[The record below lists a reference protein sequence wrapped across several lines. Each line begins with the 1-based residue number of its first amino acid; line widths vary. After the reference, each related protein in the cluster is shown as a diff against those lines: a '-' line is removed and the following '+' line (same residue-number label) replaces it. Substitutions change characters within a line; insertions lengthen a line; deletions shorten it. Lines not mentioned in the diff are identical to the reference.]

1 MKRLLLCLVIAV
13 AALSRGTGA
22 TARTAVVMAHYGS
35 SNDDTR
41 TKTIDR
47 ITEDV
52 RQAFPDIT
60 VGEAYISPVVR
71 RSMTARGLDAPSP
84 EEALLKLRAEGYDT
98 VYVQPSTLLDGGETA
113 EVRRSVEAVAPFFSH
128 VAMGMPLLYS
138 PADCEEVVKVLL
150 QEPCGDNEA
159 VVFVGHGNMLPGTAS
174 YSQLDNMLGV
184 SAGKGVYH
192 VSTIEGYPTLES
204 TLTQL
209 RASKGVKRVR
219 LVPLLLVCGNHTLKD
234 IYGAYAEGV
243 RAAGYQATTEL
254 RGLAEIPAIR
264 SLYVER
270 VRRLTGR

>member
-1 MKRLLLCLVIAV
+1 MRLLQCLVIAV
-13 AALSRGTGA
+13 AALFCGTAA

-41 TKTIDR
+41 TKTIGR

-52 RQAFPDIT
+52 RRAFPDIT
-60 VGEAYISPVVR
+60 VREAYISPVVR

-138 PADCEEVVKVLL
+138 PAGCEEVVKVLL

-174 YSQLDNMLGV
+174 YSQLDNILGV

-234 IYGAYAEGV
+234 IDGAYVEGV

>member
-1 MKRLLLCLVIAV
+1 MKRLLQCLVIAV
-13 AALSRGTGA
+13 AALFCGTAA

-41 TKTIDR
+41 TKTIGR
-47 ITEDV
+47 IIEDV

-60 VGEAYISPVVR
+60 VREAYISPVVR
-71 RSMTARGLDAPSP
+71 RSMIARGLDAPSP
-84 EEALLKLRAEGYDT
+84 EDALLRLRAEGYDT

-113 EVRRSVEAVAPFFSH
+113 EVRRTVEAVAPFFSH
-128 VAMGMPLLYS
+128 VAMGLPLLYS

-150 QEPCGDNEA
+150 QEPCAANEA
-159 VVFVGHGNMLPGTAS
+159 VVFVGHGNMLPSTAS

-192 VSTIEGYPTLES
+192 VSTIEGYPTLAS

-209 RASKGVKRVR
+209 RSSKGVRRVR
-219 LVPLLLVCGNHTLKD
+219 LVPLLLVCGNHTFKD
-234 IYGAYAEGV
+234 IDGAYAEGV
-243 RAAGYQATTEL
+243 RAAGYQASTEL

-264 SLYVER
+264 SIYVER
-270 VRRLTGR
+270 VRRLIGR

>member
-1 MKRLLLCLVIAV
+1 MKRLLQSLVAV
-13 AALSRGTGA
+13 AALFFGTAA

-41 TKTIDR
+41 TKTIGR

-60 VGEAYISPVVR
+60 VREAYISPVVR
-71 RSMTARGLDAPSP
+71 RSMIARGLDAPSP
-84 EEALLKLRAEGYDT
+84 EDALLKLRAEGYDT

-113 EVRRSVEAVAPFFSH
+113 EVRRSVEGVAPFFSH
-128 VAMGMPLLYS
+128 VAMGLPLLYS

-150 QEPCGDNEA
+150 QEPCAANEA
-159 VVFVGHGNMLPGTAS
+159 VVFVGHGNMLPSTAS

-192 VSTIEGYPTLES
+192 VSTIEGYPTLAS

-209 RASKGVKRVR
+209 RSSKGVKRVR

-234 IYGAYAEGV
+234 IDGAYAKGV
-243 RAAGYQATTEL
+243 RAAGYQASTEL

-264 SLYVER
+264 SIYVER

>member
-1 MKRLLLCLVIAV
+1 MRLLQCLVIAV
-13 AALSRGTGA
+13 AALFCGTAA

-41 TKTIDR
+41 TKTIGR

-52 RQAFPDIT
+52 RRAFPDIT
-60 VGEAYISPVVR
+60 VREAYISPVVR

>member
-1 MKRLLLCLVIAV
+1 MKRLLQCLVIAV
-13 AALSRGTGA
+13 AALFCGTAA

-41 TKTIDR
+41 TKTIGR

-52 RQAFPDIT
+52 RRAFPDIT
-60 VGEAYISPVVR
+60 VREAYISPVVR

-159 VVFVGHGNMLPGTAS
+159 VVFVGHGNMLPSTAS

-234 IYGAYAEGV
+234 IDGAYAEGV
-243 RAAGYQATTEL
+243 RAAGYQASTEL
-254 RGLAEIPAIR
+254 RGLAEIPDIR

>member
-1 MKRLLLCLVIAV
+1 MRLLQCLVIAV
-13 AALSRGTGA
+13 AALFCGTAA

-41 TKTIDR
+41 TKTIGR

-52 RQAFPDIT
+52 RRAFPDIT
-60 VGEAYISPVVR
+60 VREAYISPVVR

-234 IYGAYAEGV
+234 IDGAYA
-243 RAAGYQATTEL
+243 L
-254 RGLAEIPAIR
+254 
-264 SLYVER
+264 SLIHI
-270 VRRLTGR
+270 